1 MSQDLP
7 STQNCF
13 NFCRFELD
21 VETLIEQP
29 NQRIVALIRRT
40 ADGVLCNDDP
50 VAIIDRGK
58 NGGQHAHIGLRTGNN
73 ERVDLALSKMMMEL
87 WVAESG
93 IDSLVKY
100 DRRGRISSERRQ
112 EVDKPVVDPAGGLH
126 ETTFHN
132 RRATSPAHPPASPE
146 G

>member
-7 STQNCF
+7 GTQNCF

-58 NGGQHAHIGLRTGNN
+58 NGGQHAYIGLRTGND
-73 ERVDLALSKMMMEL
+73 ERVDLALSKMLMEL
-87 WVAESG
+87 RVAKSG

-100 DRRGRISSERRQ
+100 DRRGGVSSE
-112 EVDKPVVDPAGGLH
+112 AGG
-126 ETTFHN
+126 
-132 RRATSPAHPPASPE
+132 R
-146 G
+146 